1 MPDAKAEIFHQVPDD
16 LNEILTKHAKIL
28 AIWQSLT
35 PKARNEW
42 ICWLTMVK
50 KRKPELHTY
59 NASKKNSKTA
69 NAAPAA
75 GPAAP
80 MRDRT
85 RQSGLRLAVSKF

>member
-50 KRKPELHTY
+50 KEETRTSHLQRLQEELQNGKRRPCCWPGCPH
-59 NASKKNSKTA
+59 ARP
-69 NAAPAA
+69 NAAKWFKA
-75 GPAAP
+75 
-80 MRDRT
+80 
-85 RQSGLRLAVSKF
+85 SSK